1 MGGQGW
7 LVDEGL
13 VQQVGV
19 MKPVYGAPWVV
30 PRTHGL
36 VESASICPRR
46 MRMLCFCR
54 SKPRATHG
62 ELVVFAL
69 EGPKRH
75 QVLQQLPIGGGGAG
89 AEDGNGGTGAGVWG
103 ILYLE
108 NQGSW
113 AVVENPGTL
122 HLIGCKDLKPL
133 LPKPFLL
140 HTRQV
145 TSLAYDALRSE
156 LVAATSAAH
165 PQPHRRPSCSLTPA
179 RAAGST
185 RASGRSRSPLSV
197 RCAARTPP
205 RSRSCPSPR

>member
-1 MGGQGW
+1 
-7 LVDEGL
+7 
-13 VQQVGV
+13 
-19 MKPVYGAPWVV
+19 
-30 PRTHGL
+30 
-36 VESASICPRR
+36 

-122 HLIGCKDLKPL
+122 HLIGCKVLKPL